1 MNKKTASIVLAEVQ
15 NFVGVT
21 EGYSAP
27 QLMDNDHEGLSEGS
41 WSICFEGG
49 GNVEDWALHFRTKV
63 PGVFVEP
70 INSCI
75 LGVHDA

>member
-1 MNKKTASIVLAEVQ
+1 MNKKTAAIVLAEVQ

-27 QLMDNDHEGLSEGS
+27 QLMDCDHEGLPEGS

-49 GNVEDWALHFRTKV
+49 GKVEDWALHFRTQV

-70 INSCI
+70 INHVI
-75 LGVHDA
+75 LGVYDA

>member
-1 MNKKTASIVLAEVQ
+1 MNKATATKVLEEVRA
-15 NFVGVT
+15 FVGVS

-27 QLMDNDHEGLSEGS
+27 QLMDNDHEGLQEGS

-49 GNVEDWALHFRTKV
+49 NVEDWAYHFRTAV

-70 INSCI
+70 INHVI